1 MSQVIGRKVTRVTAG
16 CVAVLSAGLA
26 ATTLHAPAAL
36 GADTMPPPA
45 ATAPVLDPAS
55 ASTGTAPTAAGVRGR
70 LGKLVSKQLTGASV
84 LVVDPATGAV
94 LFDQRGARP
103 RIPASTVKLA
113 TAAAALEALG
123 PSTTLP
129 TIAYRNDRK
138 VYLVGSG
145 DPTLARK
152 KGGNPEAGG
161 RPSLTDLAKAVA
173 ADYGTQTSVQVIY
186 DASAFD
192 GPGLGPGWSASFP
205 KAGVAAPVSALVVDG
220 GRVRP
225 GASARVQDPARQ
237 AADAFAALLKSEGLK
252 VRSVKPGTLDPAA
265 TEVARVESATIA
277 DIVERT
283 LTDSENDYAEALAH
297 LVGGKV
303 LGRPN
308 FAGGAEATI
317 ATLQKLG
324 IDTTGMQLSDGSGL
338 SRRDR
343 MPATALAS
351 ILTSV
356 VKATDPDLAYVASGL
371 PVAGLTG
378 TLAGR
383 FGTSATKA
391 GRGFVHA
398 KTGTLTGVTS
408 LAGTV
413 LDADGRTLVFAMID
427 DKVRSIA
434 KVRETMDVVASR
446 LAGCGCQ

>member
-1 MSQVIGRKVTRVTAG
+1 MSGVSGGMVTRVTAH
-16 CVAVLSAGLA
+16 CAAVLAAGLA
-26 ATTLHAPAAL
+26 ATLLQAPTAH
-36 GADTMPPPA
+36 GADTVPPPS
-45 ATAPVLDPAS
+45 TTPVLAPAPAS
-55 ASTGTAPTAAGVRGR
+55 AGAAPTAAGVQGR
-70 LGKLVSKQLTGASV
+70 LGQLVSRQLKGASV
-84 LVVDPATGAV
+84 LIVDPATGSV
-94 LFDQRGARP
+94 LLDQRGARP

-123 PSTTLP
+123 PTTTLP
-129 TIAYRNDRK
+129 TIAYRDDRK

-145 DPTLARK
+145 DPTLARR
-152 KGGNPEAGG
+152 KGGSPQAGG

-173 ADYGTQTSVQVIY
+173 EDYGVQTAVQVIY
-186 DASAFD
+186 DASAFN
-192 GPGLGPGWSASFP
+192 GPGLGPGWSTSFP
-205 KAGVAAPVSALVVDG
+205 RAGVAAPVSALVVDG

-225 GASARVQDPARQ
+225 GANARVQDPARQ
-237 AADAFAALLKSEGLK
+237 AADVFAGLLKSEGLK
-252 VRSVKPGTLDPAA
+252 VRSVKPGTLDAAA
-265 TEVARVESATIA
+265 TEVARVESASIA
-277 DIVERT
+277 DIVEQM

-303 LGRPN
+303 LGRPD

-317 ATLQKLG
+317 STLQRLG
-324 IDTTGMQLSDGSGL
+324 IDTAGVRLSDGSGL
-338 SRRDR
+338 SRQDR

-356 VKATDPDLAYVASGL
+356 VTATDPDLSAIASGL

-383 FGTSATKA
+383 FGSAATKA

-413 LDADGRTLVFAMID
+413 LDADGRTLVFAMLD

-446 LAGCGCQ
+446 LAGCGCS

>member
-1 MSQVIGRKVTRVTAG
+1 LSQVIRGKATKVAAG
-16 CVAVLSAGLA
+16 CAAALSAGLA
-26 ATTLHAPAAL
+26 ASVLHAPVVM
-36 GADTMPPPA
+36 GADTVPPPS
-45 ATAPVLDPAS
+45 TAPVLAPAPV
-55 ASTGTAPTAAGVRGR
+55 STGAAPTPAGVRGR
-70 LGKLVSKQLTGASV
+70 VGMLVTKQLKGASV
-84 LVVDPATGAV
+84 LVVDPATGTV
-94 LFDQRGARP
+94 LVDQRGARP

-113 TAAAALEALG
+113 TAAAALDALG
-123 PSTTLP
+123 PTTTLP
-129 TIAYRNDRK
+129 TIAYRDDKK

-152 KGGNPEAGG
+152 KGGDPASGG

-173 ADYGTQTSVQVIY
+173 ADYGTQTAVQVIY
-186 DASAFD
+186 DASAFT
-192 GPGLGPGWSASFP
+192 GPGLGPGWSSSFP
-205 KAGVAAPVSALVVDG
+205 KVGVAAPVSALVVDG

-225 GASARVQDPARQ
+225 GAKSRVQDPARQ
-237 AADAFAALLKSEGLK
+237 AADVFASLLKSEGLK
-252 VRSVKPGTLDPAA
+252 VRSVRSGSLDPAA
-265 TEVARVESATIA
+265 TEVARVESASIA

-283 LTDSENDYAEALAH
+283 LTDSDNDYAEALAH

-303 LGRPN
+303 LGRPD

-317 ATLQKLG
+317 ATLEKLG
-324 IDTTGMQLSDGSGL
+324 VDTTGMKLSDGSGL

-351 ILTSV
+351 ILTAV
-356 VKATDPDLAYVASGL
+356 VTATDPDLVSVASGL

-383 FGTSATKA
+383 FGTTATKA

-413 LDADGRTLVFAMID
+413 LDADGRTLVFAMLD

-446 LAGCGCQ
+446 LAGCGCS

>member
-1 MSQVIGRKVTRVTAG
+1 MSQVIRGKVTRVTAG
-16 CVAVLSAGLA
+16 CAVALSAGLA
-26 ATTLHAPAAL
+26 AGLLHAPAAL
-36 GADTMPPPA
+36 GADSVPPPS
-45 ATAPVLDPAS
+45 TAPVLVPAPAS
-55 ASTGTAPTAAGVRGR
+55 AGVAPTAAGVRGR
-70 LGKLVSKQLTGASV
+70 LGKLVSKQLKGASV
-84 LVVDPATGAV
+84 LVVDPATGTV

-103 RIPASTVKLA
+103 RVPASTVKLA
-113 TAAAALEALG
+113 TAAAALEVLG
-123 PSTTLP
+123 PTTTLP
-129 TIAYRNDRK
+129 TIAYRDDRK

-152 KGGNPEAGG
+152 RGGNPAAGG

-173 ADYGTQTSVQVIY
+173 EDYGVQTAVQVIY
-186 DASAFD
+186 DASAFK
-192 GPGLGPGWSASFP
+192 GPGLGPGWSSSFP

-225 GASARVQDPARQ
+225 GARSRVQDPARQ
-237 AADAFAALLKSEGLK
+237 AADVFASLLKSEGLK
-252 VRSVKPGTLDPAA
+252 VRSVKSGSLDPTA

-297 LVGGKV
+297 LVGGKL
-303 LGRPN
+303 LGRPD

-317 ATLQKLG
+317 MTLQKLG
-324 IDTTGMQLSDGSGL
+324 IDTTGVQLSDGSGL

-343 MPATALAS
+343 MPATTLAA

-356 VKATDPDLAYVASGL
+356 VTATDPDLAAIASGL

-378 TLAGR
+378 TLASR
-383 FGTSATKA
+383 FGTSDTAA

-413 LDADGRTLVFAMID
+413 LDADGRTLVFAMLD

-434 KVRETMDVVASR
+434 KVRGTMDTVASR
-446 LAGCGCQ
+446 LAGCGCS